1 MEPHG
6 DPKMEPKSQDF
17 QKKINFGVLPTASGK
32 EIAKNNEFGTPLKA
46 ENEAGA

>member
-32 EIAKNNEFGTPLKA
+32 EIAKITNLGHP
-46 ENEAGA
+46 